1 MRLAMARSAT
11 NLGHE
16 PPRSR
21 STAPPRPHRS
31 QPLPAALAPL
41 PAAGRRART
50 ACQPLLATPALDA
63 RCCPPR
69 SPWLPAP
76 ESAAARRARTAAKPL
91 PAALAPLPAAGR
103 RACTAACC
111 WPPRSR
117 RCPLLPA
124 AEPVAACA
132 RVRRCPLRSH
142 RCSHRCQPLP
152 AALAPLSAV
161 ARHARTAAGRCCP
174 PRSYRSQAAGR
185 RACTAA
191 CCWPPRSRRCPLLL
205 AAEPVAACAR
215 VRRCPHRCPLL
226 LAPALTSLPGRGR
239 RIQSAVKVARATSG
253 MTTATATFAAVF
265 PAAVRKGP
273 LHAVDR
279 SVKVAEKVCRASVWI
294 RGGQSRS
301 ASRPASGSPGWG
313 RCLLPVRVG
322 TRWQ

>member
-117 RCPLLPA
+117 RCPLL
-124 AEPVAACA
+124 
-132 RVRRCPLRSH
+132 
-142 RCSHRCQPLP
+142 
-152 AALAPLSAV
+152 
-161 ARHARTAAGRCCP
+161 
-174 PRSYRSQAAGR
+174 
-185 RACTAA
+185 
-191 CCWPPRSRRCPLLL
+191 L

-265 PAAVRKGP
+265 PAAVRGP